1 MAWMFNWVALWIPAA
16 ELERWIMQTW
26 RASWLRDW
34 WSFLM
39 QCTGWPSTSVLSF
52 MLFGVSSTSS
62 TASLPEVGSVRIGG
76 NSHNFLFVC
85 LLIWFV
91 GTESFFCESFA
102 LWSIK
107 SNFVCLCVS
116 GCVWAAS
123 SSIDFQPFFTCLNLV
138 CGLTFKKNLCVSTT
152 LVFAVELFCPLQS
165 FTNTPIIQVCYT
177 ETLQLILSAL
187 TKTPSAQ

>member
-1 MAWMFNWVALWIPAA
+1 M
-16 ELERWIMQTW
+16 TGG
-26 RASWLRDW
+26 ASWC
-34 WSFLM
+34 SE
-39 QCTGWPSTSVLSF
+39 TGWSSTSVLSF

-62 TASLPEVGSVRIGG
+62 TASFPEVGSVRIGG

-91 GTESFFCESFA
+91 GTESFFLRIICSVVNQIE
-102 LWSIK
+102 LCV
-107 SNFVCLCVS
+107 FVCLWVCVS
-116 GCVWAAS
+116 CQFLHWFS
-123 SSIDFQPFFTCLNLV
+123 TFFYLFEL
-138 CGLTFKKNLCVSTT
+138 GLWSNFKKKLCVSTT